1 MNIKIEK
8 QSSHNKINENQYK
21 KSLLSYIKSI
31 QNHIE
36 KKPSNINSK
45 SSTKEISQI
54 LKEINI
60 LFDKILI
67 EKENSYKSYESI
79 LKRDEKTIRILY
91 GDLLHEK
98 LLKEILEEKI
108 IVLMQTQTEY
118 EMVKEKTGVIVCDG
132 KVISNERKDNEIV
145 ILRTE
150 NSTLKNVINDK
161 EKEIDLL
168 NQKIKILNREIVKLR
183 KNKTKTNI
191 NININDINNP
201 PSISKKNNKF
211 ITIGR
216 TKEKQLLFN
225 TIYSPSY
232 SSQKEITINNFSSST
247 KNFYKTYHMNTKI
260 MNTKMKSGN
269 KSLDKSGE
277 KSNKIINSQEN
288 TIIAHEKLIS
298 VNKNKYNQRNSR
310 NKKEYYTNYSSCEN
324 ILKANKAKY
333 NVKFSNINSHTNSN
347 LKKSKEKHSSSKKF
361 NSPFQEFNSVKY
373 INTNSMKS
381 YKEALCSIPKST
393 RDSRYI
399 SQNISKQNTH
409 IFSSS
414 KFQNSNGIVNSKKYD
429 KNMKKKING
438 QKTGYLKKKKIGAF
452 RNENTTKENFSILFQ
467 RTYNDNFR
475 GEHKKIK

>member
-8 QSSHNKINENQYK
+8 QPSQNKSNENQYK

-31 QNHIE
+31 QNLFE
-36 KKPSNINSK
+36 KKASNINSK
-45 SSTKEISQI
+45 SSTKEINQI

-60 LFDKILI
+60 LFDKVLL

-132 KVISNERKDNEIV
+132 KVISNERKDNEIM

-168 NQKIKILNREIVKLR
+168 NEKIKILNRENIKLR
-183 KNKTKTNI
+183 KNKTNI

-216 TKEKQLLFN
+216 TKEKQLLFK

-247 KNFYKTYHMNTKI
+247 KNFYKTYRMNTKL
-260 MNTKMKSGN
+260 MSTKMKSGN

-277 KSNKIINSQEN
+277 KSNKNINSQEN
-288 TIIAHEKLIS
+288 TITAQEKLIS

-310 NKKEYYTNYSSCEN
+310 NKKDYCTNYSSCEN
-324 ILKANKAKY
+324 ILNPNKAKY
-333 NVKFSNINSHTNSN
+333 NVKFSNINSLINSN
-347 LKKSKEKHSSSKKF
+347 LKKSKEKQSSTKKF
-361 NSPFQEFNSVKY
+361 NSPLQEFNSVKY
-373 INTNSMKS
+373 INTNSLNS
-381 YKEALCSIPKST
+381 YKEAFSSIPKSN

-429 KNMKKKING
+429 KNFKKKING
-438 QKTGYLKKKKIGAF
+438 QKTGYLKKKKIGTF

-475 GEHKKIK
+475 GEHKKLK